1 MKILLTGMQPGF
13 GLETLKRR
21 MAQFGPVTEVQ
32 AVDDGDPEQ
41 PWAIVD
47 MAVGTAEATD
57 IARRIDGIYHVD
69 RFIRARVMLR
79 S

>member
-1 MKILLTGMQPGF
+1 MKILLTGLQPGF
-13 GLETLKRR
+13 DLETLKGR
-21 MAQFGPVTEVQ
+21 MAKFGPVTEVK
-32 AVDDGDPEQ
+32 AVEDGDPER

-47 MAVGTAEATD
+47 MAVGTAEATE

-69 RFIRARVMLR
+69 RFIHAQVMFR

>member
-1 MKILLTGMQPGF
+1 MKILLTGLQPGF
-13 GLETLKRR
+13 DLEALRKR

-32 AVDDGDPEQ
+32 AVEEGDPER

-47 MAVGTAEATD
+47 MAVGTAEATE

-69 RFIRARVMLR
+69 RFIGAHVMFR
-79 S
+79 G

>member
-1 MKILLTGMQPGF
+1 
-13 GLETLKRR
+13 
-21 MAQFGPVTEVQ
+21 MAQFGPVTGVTALE
-32 AVDDGDPEQ
+32 DGDPER

-47 MAVGTAEATD
+47 MAVGTAEATE

-69 RFIRARVMLR
+69 RFIRAQVMLR